1 MMRSGIHLGIAA
13 LVALGPTGTVS
24 AQTTEPITN
33 EAVVMMV
40 QAGLS
45 TTMILS
51 VLDAANSAKFDLSP
65 AALVALDRAGVNERV
80 TRAMLAV
87 GRRGREGE
95 TARSVTRSAP
105 EKSELLATANAPE
118 DILRNLG
125 TIAVNAS
132 RAKYFR
138 TDQMK
143 AALGAHKGFGALGIT
158 IVDDLAVAD
167 VVLHVGYTFAWDYPF
182 SLNHQNTSMVL
193 LSGKGVGPFS
203 GPAGAASVAAEVVK
217 LLKTYRVEAAE

>member
-13 LVALGPTGTVS
+13 LVALGLTGTAS

-33 EAVVMMV
+33 DAVVMMV

-51 VLDAANSAKFDLSP
+51 VLESANSARFDLSP
-65 AALVALDRAGVNERV
+65 KNLIALNRAGVNERV

-87 GRRGREGE
+87 ARRGREGE
-95 TARSVTRSAP
+95 TARSATRHAP
-105 EKSELLATANAPE
+105 EKSELLAAANAPE
-118 DILRNLG
+118 DILRTLR

-143 AALGAHKGFGALGIT
+143 AALGAHKGFDALGIT

-167 VVLHVGYTFAWDYPF
+167 AVLDVGYTFAWDYPF

-203 GPAGAASVAAEVVK
+203 GPAGAASVAAELVK
-217 LLKTYRVEAAE
+217 LLKTYRAEAAE